1 MDAKQLLLSKTAA
14 KYTQSTLSYISV
26 VGLNAALDELLRYSV
41 ERINKHSSQL
51 AEVLLAGLTNLEW
64 EAFIQ
69 AESDEFP
76 PHIMTLKTAR
86 YNVQSVLR
94 KLMENGVICAT
105 RNGHAR
111 VSLAHYNNE
120 DDIQALLTVL

>member
-26 VGLNAALDELLRYSV
+26 VGLNVAFDELLRFSV
-41 ERINKHSSQL
+41 ERINNHSSQL
-51 AEVLLAGLTNLEW
+51 AEVLLADLTNLEW
-64 EAFIQ
+64 EAFIE
-69 AESDEFP
+69 AESDEFSSY
-76 PHIMTLKTAR
+76 IMRLKTVR
-86 YNVQSVLR
+86 YNIQSVVR
-94 KLMENGVICAT
+94 KLMENGVICGI
-105 RNGHAR
+105 RNGRVR

>member
-26 VGLNAALDELLRYSV
+26 VGLNAALDELLRFSV
-41 ERINKHSSQL
+41 ERINNHSSQL

-64 EAFIQ
+64 EAFIE
-69 AESDEFP
+69 AESDELSP
-76 PHIMTLKTAR
+76 YIMTLKTAR

-105 RNGHAR
+105 RNGRVR
-111 VSLAHYNNE
+111 VSLAHYKNE